1 MSQGVDTLLDVSETI
16 SAEELVA
23 EVVRQAEREKGS
35 RERLLD
41 EQLSDRGYGCAAH
54 AA

>member
-23 EVVRQAEREKGS
+23 EVVRQAERENAQ
-35 RERLLD
+35 ERICLTSSFQTEDMVVL
-41 EQLSDRGYGCAAH
+41 QP
-54 AA
+54 